1 VDDTTRQPDDPE
13 EPEDEGVRILGGDPD
28 QPAPPDPDQFGSV
41 PVIRPGDPPPPGAGG
56 TPGADEPAAPGA
68 PAGTGGGTELP
79 HWTEPATGEVPRIL
93 PTGPDGEPD
102 EDLAAWSTL
111 TSATPRWRGHDAD
124 WSDSGDVGDLGGD
137 LPRVGPADE
146 GDDGDFFTFDDTEA
160 RPDPFLVPRDPS
172 EPYGDR
178 GTDPYAEAR
187 PATGAG
193 RDVPTAIG
201 VGVGLAVLALVLF
214 NVGPAATMALV
225 VVVLVLAV
233 AEWFAALRQT
243 HRHPATLVGVAATA
257 ALPLAA
263 YWRGEAAIPLVLVLA
278 LVVSLLWWLVGSGS
292 GSAVEGVGLTLGG
305 IMWVGLLG
313 SFAALLLRAP
323 DGIGM
328 LLAAV
333 IGTVAYDV
341 GGFVVGRTMGRAPLS
356 AASPSKT
363 VEGTVGGAVVAVVA
377 TVVITGRIA
386 PFTEL
391 TDALLLGL
399 AIAVVAPLGDLC
411 ESLVKR
417 DLGIKDMG
425 SILPGHGG
433 LLDRF
438 DALLF
443 VLPTT
448 YYVARVVL

>member
-1 VDDTTRQPDDPE
+1 MDDTTRHPDDN
-13 EPEDEGVRILGGDPD
+13 DPD
-28 QPAPPDPDQFGSV
+28 EPTDDVRLLGSGREPGGPSDPDQFGPI
-41 PVIRPGDPPPPGAGG
+41 PVIRPGDPPP
-56 TPGADEPAAPGA
+56 EM
-68 PAGTGGGTELP
+68 GGGGDPGHQLP

-111 TSATPRWRGHDAD
+111 TSATPRWRGQAAD
-124 WSDSGDVGDLGGD
+124 WDDAHDVDLGDD
-137 LPRVGPADE
+137 LPRVGPPDE
-146 GDDGDFFTFDDTEA
+146 GDGSDFFTFDDTGA

-172 EPYGDR
+172 EPHGER
-178 GTDPYAEAR
+178 GTDPFVEGR
-187 PATGAG
+187 PAPPSGAG
-193 RDVPTAIG
+193 RDLPTAIG

-214 NVGPAATMALV
+214 NIGPAAAMALV

-233 AEWFAALRQT
+233 AEWFAALRSI
-243 HRHPATLVGVAATA
+243 HHHPATLVGVVATA

-263 YWRGEAAIPLVLVLA
+263 YWRGEGALPVVLVLTV
-278 LVVSLLWWLVGSGS
+278 VVSMLWWLTGSGA
-292 GSAVEGVGLTLGG
+292 GSAVIGSGLTLLGVL
-305 IMWVGLLG
+305 WVGLLG
-313 SFAALLLRAP
+313 SFAALLLRSP

-328 LLAAV
+328 LLAAI
-333 IGTVAYDV
+333 IGTVAYDI
-341 GGFVVGRTMGRAPLS
+341 GGFAVGRAVGRAPLS

-363 VEGTVGGAVVAVVA
+363 REGTLGGAVLAILA
-377 TVVITGRIA
+377 TVIVTGQIA
-386 PFTEL
+386 PFTDL
-391 TDALLLGL
+391 ADALVLGV
-399 AIAVVAPLGDLC
+399 AIALVAPIGDLC
-411 ESLVKR
+411 ESLLKR

-433 LLDRF
+433 VLDRF